1 MIWRCSARST
11 PRCRDDVQSLEK
23 DGLAVKLNS
32 ELEALKTQIHL
43 FFQSMDVEVSI
54 NSAIGSPLLSNAW
67 TNRWWRRS
75 TPRLQ
80 AMPSLRQS
88 AALGPVEESSNDE
101 VTYIETLVSTV
112 TSGPESEGRESEKC

>member
-54 NSAIGSPLLSNAW
+54 NSAIGSPLLCKGSRTVGDADP
-67 TNRWWRRS
+67 TADFR
-75 TPRLQ
+75 
-80 AMPSLRQS
+80 AMPCLRQS
-88 AALGPVEESSNDE
+88 AVRDRSKK
-101 VTYIETLVSTV
+101 VQMT
-112 TSGPESEGRESEKC
+112 K